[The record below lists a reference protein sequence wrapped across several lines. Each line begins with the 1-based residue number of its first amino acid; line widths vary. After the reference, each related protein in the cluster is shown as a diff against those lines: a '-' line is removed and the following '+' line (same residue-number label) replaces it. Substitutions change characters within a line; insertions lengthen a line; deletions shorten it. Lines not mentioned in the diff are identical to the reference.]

1 MNIKQ
6 KDGNPIPMPFQPVV
20 RVSIPARAAYDLGS
34 FQKSLASLAER
45 LGCPQCLS
53 GANCLFEL
61 QQDFIINDNFQ
72 AVPRQQ
78 F

>member
-1 MNIKQ
+1 MDIK
-6 KDGNPIPMPFQPVV
+6 KFDGNPLPLPFSPVV
-20 RVSIPARAAYDLGS
+20 RVSIPARAAYDLAS
-34 FQKSLASLAER
+34 FQKSIGNLAER

-61 QQDFIINDNFQ
+61 ERDFLINDKLDV
-72 AVPRQQ
+72 VPRQ